1 MIYSS
6 DGYFRR
12 RTAALILRPA
22 ITCCAAGEPVKAFVD
37 LQKQTLFKCHSKETV
52 LNTFS
57 LNRNLKT
64 KLFTVILGQNS
75 EYVLGCGYR
84 ENKSYR

>member
-22 ITCCAAGEPVKAFVD
+22 ITCCGAGEPVKDFVD
-37 LQKQTLFKCHSKETV
+37 LEEQTPFK
-52 LNTFS
+52 
-57 LNRNLKT
+57 
-64 KLFTVILGQNS
+64 GNS
-75 EYVLGCGYR
+75 FEYVFV
-84 ENKSYR
+84 EQKFKNKSLYCGIRTK